1 MTGKL
6 SSVGS
11 SACLEL
17 IKKVVCGNI
26 MLDHIIISCILFFLV
41 DSSSGNT
48 ESSLESCL
56 ILHV

>member
-1 MTGKL
+1 M
-6 SSVGS
+6 
-11 SACLEL
+11 LEL
-17 IKKVVCGNI
+17 IKKKIKKVVCGNI
-26 MLDHIIISCILFFLV
+26 MLDHIFHAYYFFLV

>member
-11 SACLEL
+11 SASLEL

-26 MLDHIIISCILFFLV
+26 MLDHIFHAYYFFLV
-41 DSSSGNT
+41 DSSSRNT

>member
-26 MLDHIIISCILFFLV
+26 MLDHIFHAYYFFFNILPQGTLRA
-41 DSSSGNT
+41 
-48 ESSLESCL
+48 
-56 ILHV
+56 H